1 MKKLNFKNFKFK
13 ASSIP
18 VICLFIVLFLYAVI
32 FCGSLGWGI
41 MTTFK
46 TKSDYFL
53 NRLGFPKKWVF
64 DNYLNAFKYLYIDKP
79 TSKGTVPAD
88 IFEMYGWSVLYAV
101 GGALVQTGVT
111 CIVAYV
117 TSKFPCKF
125 SSIIYAF
132 VVFTMSLHI
141 VGSLPSELQVAHAL
155 GLYDSMLG
163 MYFMKAHFL
172 SAYFL
177 VFFASF
183 KSLPASYFEAA
194 EMDGAGHLNVLFRI
208 AIPLIK
214 NIFITIFLLFAIAY
228 WNDYQ
233 TPMMFLPSY
242 PTVAYGIYRFSLKS
256 QGPMSNVPSKLAGC
270 MFLLIPMLILFVAF
284 NKFLLTSI
292 SIGGLKE

>member
-1 MKKLNFKNFKFK
+1 MKKLKFKNNKFNI
-13 ASSIP
+13 STIL
-18 VICLFIVLFLYAVI
+18 VLCLFIVLFLYALI
-32 FCGSLGWGI
+32 LCASLGWGI

-46 TKSDYFL
+46 TKSDYFI
-53 NRLGFPKKWVF
+53 NRLGFPEKWVF
-64 DNYLNAFKYLYIDKP
+64 DSYLNSFKYLYMDKP
-79 TSKGTVPAD
+79 TSTGTRSAG
-88 IFEMYGWSVLYAV
+88 ILEMYGWSVLYAA

-117 TSKFPCKF
+117 TAKFPCKF
-125 SSIIYAF
+125 SSIIYGF

-177 VFFASF
+177 VFFAAF
-183 KSLPASYFEAA
+183 KSLPSSYFEAA
-194 EMDGAGHLNVLFRI
+194 EIDGGGHWSVLFRI
-208 AIPLIK
+208 ALPLIR
-214 NIFITIFLLFAIAY
+214 NIFITIFLLFAISY

-242 PTVAYGIYRFSLKS
+242 PTIAYGIYRFSLKS

-284 NKFLLTSI
+284 NKFLLNSI